1 MLLLLSVLLLSGLV
15 GLAHGDWEAPFSLA
29 ASVALIAGYVGHARR
44 KPAEALIDLRLF
56 RGRTFRAAAATQFLS
71 HATNFGGQFLMPLYF
86 LQVRELSPG
95 QTGLLLAPMGLG
107 FFFGLPIMSRL
118 SERFGARAISGAGA
132 VLAFA
137 GTLPFA
143 FAGPQT
149 PLAVLC
155 VALLVRGF
163 GVGSITIPSAAA
175 AYASVPRESLGQAA
189 TAINICQ
196 RIGGPTGT
204 TALAIALHFALG
216 RVDVPAQ
223 AYTAAFWGL
232 AGVAAVAILAAS
244 QLPGQ
249 FKQAT

>member
-1 MLLLLSVLLLSGLV
+1 M
-15 GLAHGDWEAPFSLA
+15 
-29 ASVALIAGYVGHARR
+29 
-44 KPAEALIDLRLF
+44 
-56 RGRTFRAAAATQFLS
+56 
-71 HATNFGGQFLMPLYF
+71 MPLYF

-107 FFFGLPIMSRL
+107 FFFALPIMSRL
-118 SERFGARAISGAGA
+118 SERFGARAISGSGA
-132 VLAFA
+132 ALAFL

-143 FAGPQT
+143 LAGPQT
-149 PLAVLC
+149 PLALLC

-204 TALAIALHFALG
+204 TALAIALHYALG
-216 RVDVPAQ
+216 RVDVPAH
-223 AYTAAFWGL
+223 AYAAAFWGL
-232 AGVAAVAILAAS
+232 AAIAAAAILAAS
-244 QLPGQ
+244 RLPGQ